1 MEKLYANFPDDKFS
15 YIFNNK
21 QNNQDKNEK
30 MKYKKLL
37 FSLCW
42 FHSVIIERKKFKT
55 LGWNIVYDFND
66 SDIETSEK
74 ILKIYLELAT
84 TEKGQNIQWDAVKY
98 LISEVIYGG
107 RVTDE
112 WDRRLLNVYSN
123 EMFNDRVITE
133 KVFKL
138 GDNSLNYLI
147 PDEQNI
153 KEAKLFDK
161 VDGQG
166 ANPLYYLT
174 KIREFPNTEK
184 PEAFGQHI
192 NAEISSQ
199 ITDTNNLISSII
211 YLEPQVIT
219 SGEETVEQQI
229 GK

>member
-147 PDEQNI
+147 PDE
-153 KEAKLFDK
+153 
-161 VDGQG
+161 
-166 ANPLYYLT
+166 
-174 KIREFPNTEK
+174 
-184 PEAFGQHI
+184 
-192 NAEISSQ
+192 
-199 ITDTNNLISSII
+199 
-211 YLEPQVIT
+211 
-219 SGEETVEQQI
+219 
-229 GK
+229 